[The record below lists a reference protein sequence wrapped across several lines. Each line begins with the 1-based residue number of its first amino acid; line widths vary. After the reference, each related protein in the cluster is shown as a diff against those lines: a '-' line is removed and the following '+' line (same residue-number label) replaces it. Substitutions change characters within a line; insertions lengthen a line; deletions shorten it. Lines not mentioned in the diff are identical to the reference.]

1 MNLNEIIIQL
11 LSIPAILIALT
22 VHEYSHGYAA
32 WKLGDPTARS
42 LGRLSLNPLRHLDPI
57 GALMML
63 FVGFGWAK
71 PVPVNPRYF
80 KYPRKGMALTSLAGP
95 ASNIILA
102 VLSAFLSICTYK
114 LSLSMMESLQTNRFV
129 FLFFQYLLLFLQVF
143 HILNLSLAMFNLIP
157 LPPLD
162 GFNILALFLPY
173 RWHRYVLEH
182 ERKISLFFMI
192 WLLLG
197 SRVAKTL
204 LGIEAIASSGIL
216 RFLVKCLSITGWL
229 GEAVQFISDAIFT
242 LFGLIPFLSI

>member
-173 RWHRYVLEH
+173 NFVRSFQSQSVY
-182 ERKISLFFMI
+182 
-192 WLLLG
+192 
-197 SRVAKTL
+197 
-204 LGIEAIASSGIL
+204 
-216 RFLVKCLSITGWL
+216 
-229 GEAVQFISDAIFT
+229 
-242 LFGLIPFLSI
+242 